1 MRAGY
6 YVILIWFFLF
16 IFSGMFSQFYLLA
29 AYILLK
35 IVFLESSV
43 FSPGDMK
50 VDVAAFYLAIMS

>member
-1 MRAGY
+1 
-6 YVILIWFFLF
+6 
-16 IFSGMFSQFYLLA
+16 MFSQFYLLA